1 VTATS
6 TVDVP
11 TEADALLL
19 SRRPGVE
26 PEPADFELTS
36 VSVPA
41 PRDGEVTV
49 RNVLTSV
56 DPYMLPRMQGRS
68 SYASPFPLGEP
79 VAADS
84 IGEVVASAHL
94 GVPVGSWLVSH
105 SGWRTYAT
113 VAGSPADVIDRQIGD
128 PVAWMSVLGM
138 TGITAWFGLHDI
150 GRVRP
155 GETVLVNAAAGAVGS
170 VVVQLAVHAGAR
182 VVAVAGSASKLR
194 HIRELGAHE
203 AVDYNAPAFDEA
215 LARACDSG
223 VDVFFDNVGGRQLA
237 SALPLMR
244 PHGRVVLCG
253 RMSGLGADADP
264 GLVDI
269 GPAVPNRLS
278 LQGFIVVDHLDR
290 WPEIR
295 GELAGLLAQGELR
308 PVISITDGLHR
319 APDALAGLYRRGT
332 NHIGKSL
339 VRIAED

>member
-1 VTATS
+1 MAQQ
-6 TVDVP
+6 
-11 TEADALLL
+11 L
-19 SRRPGVE
+19 
-26 PEPADFELTS
+26 
-36 VSVPA
+36 
-41 PRDGEVTV
+41 
-49 RNVLTSV
+49 LTSV
-56 DPYMLPRMQGRS
+56 DPYLLPRMQGRS
-68 SYASPFPLGEP
+68 SYAAPFPLGEP

-194 HIRELGAHE
+194 YIRELGADE
-203 AVDYNAPAFDEA
+203 AVDYNAPAVDEA
-215 LARACDSG
+215 LARACGSG

-244 PHGRVVLCG
+244 PHGRV
-253 RMSGLGADADP
+253 
-264 GLVDI
+264 

-290 WPEIR
+290 WPGIR

-332 NHIGKSL
+332 NHVGKSL